1 MTQLAHA
8 LYLHG
13 FASGPLTQK
22 GQRLG
27 ERLRGAVA
35 SYAIPDLE
43 AGDFPGLTMTA
54 ILARARAAVAALP
67 DDGAP
72 LLLVGS
78 SLGGY
83 CAALLAAELPR
94 ISAVLAI
101 APAFRFPRFFAER
114 LGADGLARWRA
125 TGALPWF
132 HHGAQQELP
141 LGVAFLDSC
150 AGLPELPPPPRAAPV
165 AIVHGWQDE
174 TVPWR
179 VSLDYAAQAPERIA
193 LHLIPGDHRLTA
205 PETEQVIAEA
215 ALALLRR

>member
-101 APAFRFPRFFAER
+101 APAFRFPRFFAGR
-114 LGADGLARWRA
+114 LGADGLRAGARPARCRGSTTARSRNCRWASPFSIPAPGCPSCRRRRA
-125 TGALPWF
+125 RRRWPSSTAGRTRPC
-132 HHGAQQELP
+132 HG
-141 LGVAFLDSC
+141 GCRSTT
-150 AGLPELPPPPRAAPV
+150 PR
-165 AIVHGWQDE
+165 
-174 TVPWR
+174 
-179 VSLDYAAQAPERIA
+179 
-193 LHLIPGDHRLTA
+193 
-205 PETEQVIAEA
+205 
-215 ALALLRR
+215 RRPSASPCT